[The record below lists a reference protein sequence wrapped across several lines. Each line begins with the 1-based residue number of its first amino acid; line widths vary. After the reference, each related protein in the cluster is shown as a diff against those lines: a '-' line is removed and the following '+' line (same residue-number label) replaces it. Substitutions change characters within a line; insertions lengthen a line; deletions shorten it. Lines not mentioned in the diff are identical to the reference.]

1 MSNDKTEKFRPTSDA
16 SALQDTEAHVIKG
29 RGIRADDEET
39 EVEGHRLW
47 SDRTVKHDVEDVTW
61 DEADEN
67 DETEG
72 HRMFSDRT
80 VKHDVEDVTWDEADE
95 NEGHSVRGRG

>member
-61 DEADEN
+61 DEADE
-67 DETEG
+67 T
-72 HRMFSDRT
+72 
-80 VKHDVEDVTWDEADE
+80 
-95 NEGHSVRGRG
+95 EGHSVRGRG